1 MKGFID
7 YFTQYIVEQSEK
19 MELTLYMNYSNYI
32 GWTIKINKKGYD
44 MPIVY
49 ITDTDKKRAFSTA
62 YLEMKRYMERMKQ

>member
-44 MPIVY
+44 MPIVN
-49 ITDTDKKRAFSTA
+49 ITDKDKKRAFSTA
-62 YLEMKRYMERMKQ
+62 YLEMKRYMERVKQ